1 MFLYDKMEIRREDGY
16 ISEMPE
22 YISKNLN
29 PAFELRPYQ
38 VQAFE
43 NFITHFENKKSPRPC
58 QVLFHMATGSG
69 KTLIM
74 AGLML
79 YLYKQGYRNFLFF
92 VNLTNIID
100 KTKENF
106 LNSISTKYLF
116 ADEITIDGEKIKIK
130 AVENF
135 QSVDED
141 AINICF
147 ETTQGLHTKMFMPRE
162 NDMSFEDFNDKKIVL
177 ISDEAH
183 HLNVDTR
190 SNTERTNSRSW
201 EQTVKAI
208 FNKNAENI
216 LLEFTATCELENAA
230 IKAAYEDKIIF
241 NYPLQNFYEDK
252 YSKDIISLRSDF
264 EIMDKALQALIL
276 SQYRLKI
283 FQDNRLSVKPVILF
297 KSAKIEDSKNFMSD
311 FIDTVKNL
319 SGEKLQEL
327 STLCQSE
334 IMERAFKYFNRNK
347 ISFEMLA
354 AELRE
359 DFSEIHCISVNND
372 NDAEKNQLLLNSLE
386 SPENPYRA
394 IFEVKKLDEGW
405 DVLNLFDIVRLY
417 ETRQSGG
424 RSVAPATISEA
435 QLIGRGSRYYPF
447 KIDDEQ
453 PKFQRKYDSDASC
466 ELRTCETLYYHCQND
481 SRYIGELRKALKEI
495 GLDIDKVK
503 RCEYKLKESFKSDN
517 FYKNGVIFLNDRK
530 EKARPV
536 IFEISPTIRN
546 TVYSFKIGA
555 GNSGLTQLMTD
566 KEENFDVK
574 IYTVQ
579 REIRE
584 IAAIN
589 FAIVNKALMKYPIY
603 KFCNLK
609 KIFPALTSTRQF
621 VTDEKYLGGIK
632 IEIKSSSENPN
643 TKILYKAVFDALG
656 KIAAGIVK
664 PEIEYEGTK
673 DFKAHNVRDIFDDK
687 TVNYSDTHGDGV
699 GISQND
705 PNINA
710 DLKIDLSKED
720 WFAHTDNFGTSEEKA
735 FVKYF
740 SQKIDDLRKNYS
752 KIYLVRS
759 ERHFHIY
766 SFDEGRR
773 FEPDYVLFLQKND
786 GDKFEQWQIFIE
798 PKGTHLLQDDKWKE
812 NFLLELKENAVVK
825 DFADDNQYLIRGFH
839 FFNQDKRLNEFES
852 DFMSLV

>member
-79 YLYKQGYRNFLFF
+79 YLYNQGYRNFLFF

-584 IAAIN
+584 IADIN

-740 SQKIDDLRKNYS
+740 SRKIDDLRKKYS

-766 SFDEGRR
+766 SFDKGRR
-773 FEPDYVLFLQKND
+773 FEPDYALFLQKND

-839 FFNQDKRLNEFES
+839 FFNQDTRLNEFES